1 MRIQTVM
8 EPVPRVVLKMEV
20 LQILEN
26 YIENSFII
34 FSGPA
39 TLSKTI
45 FRFINVSGY
54 PLVGSPF
61 SKLLLLENYQK
72 IMPVLEDKGEVLGKL
87 CGGVKFY

>member
-8 EPVPRVVLKMEV
+8 EPAPRVVLKMEV

-26 YIENSFII
+26 YIENSFTI

-45 FRFINVSGY
+45 FMVIVNFQTQFHVYQSFRLS
-54 PLVGSPF
+54 SCRKPF
-61 SKLLLLENYQK
+61 FETVAS
-72 IMPVLEDKGEVLGKL
+72 GKL
-87 CGGVKFY
+87 SENNAGFGR

>member
-1 MRIQTVM
+1 M

-39 TLSKTI
+39 IHIHIYISDHECTDNMSAAKAHNLAND
-45 FRFINVSGY
+45 F
-54 PLVGSPF
+54 
-61 SKLLLLENYQK
+61 
-72 IMPVLEDKGEVLGKL
+72 
-87 CGGVKFY
+87 